1 MYIDRYK
8 YICVYIYI
16 YIFICIDIYICIY
29 IYINGIYLN
38 QQYVKWIY
46 LEMGMPQVSWGK

>member
-29 IYINGIYLN
+29 IYKWNIPN
-38 QQYVKWIY
+38 QQYVKWVY